1 MAIPE
6 GYVSLGLVGF
16 TDKGD
21 YSPDAVYVQND
32 LVHQDNAIWKCL
44 IDGTTGIPPSS
55 DSENWTIYIRSQT
68 RMDGITVTDTF
79 GIMGETGEVVV
90 AQSFLDLLAEK
101 IMNQMLTKNGLVN
114 NALATVPGVAALD
127 SVMGATLQSE
137 IDQTNSNL
145 GTTNSKLTST
155 TNTVNKINKFYGNS
169 LSFINERSGPATLDL
184 IVELTGNNG
193 VCGID
198 AGVAK
203 PFFPEAHYYI
213 CYVNRSEEHTSEL
226 QSR

>member
-1 MAIPE
+1 MR
-6 GYVSLGLVGF
+6 F
-16 TDKGD
+16 
-21 YSPDAVYVQND
+21 
-32 LVHQDNAIWKCL
+32 
-44 IDGTTGIPPSS
+44 
-55 DSENWTIYIRSQT
+55 
-68 RMDGITVTDTF
+68 
-79 GIMGETGEVVV
+79 
-90 AQSFLDLLAEK
+90 
-101 IMNQMLTKNGLVN
+101 
-114 NALATVPGVAALD
+114 
-127 SVMGATLQSE
+127 
-137 IDQTNSNL
+137 SNL

-213 CYVNRSEEHTSEL
+213 CYVNTFGAVKILTAVSESKVYTASYINQNWSGWMEK
-226 QSR
+226 